1 MTSDAFTEDSMDRTA
16 ATSQSSS
23 GTRAMFSRTSGLMA
37 GAADVELKTRVSFE
51 EAESFRR
58 LARELG
64 FGSTSDLLRKMV
76 QLRLHGVDGVA
87 MMERQRLEAVAG
99 IGPQSAL
106 VGATR

>member
-1 MTSDAFTEDSMDRTA
+1 MSARLMDDSMEPTA
-16 ATSQSSS
+16 SPAQSSS
-23 GTRAMFSRTSGLMA
+23 VETGRAMFSRTA
-37 GAADVELKTRVSFE
+37 GILAGGADCELKTRVSFE
-51 EAESFRR
+51 EAEAFRR

-99 IGPQSAL
+99 IGPAM
-106 VGATR
+106 AR